1 MFLCQQEKQKKP
13 KNDLRFFFFLLVSL
27 FWSEVSL
34 LSTLPSYFLHFSQ
47 VCLFFSSEPMNLC
60 TWRVCPLASV
70 FHFSMQSSIWLPAP
84 TLSCECSGDAP
95 LPSQQ
100 LVCFPPYA
108 TRREWG
114 LAIFGRLRGEKILH
128 PDVMQF
134 EEHKNVPYFSLP
146 WQWPVLLRGHVWKGF
161 VGRAGGGG
169 TSSRAHG
176 GSGSVPSWFNMVIKG
191 HLFLSGHKA
200 SDLWQSDRWI
210 SGSELDKKKRGHAR
224 QRDALTRRRLALT
237 CAGMFPRDRPDR
249 I

>member
-1 MFLCQQEKQKKP
+1 MLSVSALLCFFVSKKS

-47 VCLFFSSEPMNLC
+47 VCLFFSSQPVNLC

-84 TLSCECSGDAP
+84 TLSCECSGYAP

-134 EEHKNVPYFSLP
+134 EEHKNVPYFSLL
-146 WQWPVLLRGHVWKGF
+146 WQWPVLLRGHVWKEF
-161 VGRAGGGG
+161 VGRGEQAAELMEGVEVFRHGPTWWLKAICFCQG
-169 TSSRAHG
+169 TKLWT
-176 GSGSVPSWFNMVIKG
+176 SGRVIDELVG
-191 HLFLSGHKA
+191 VN
-200 SDLWQSDRWI
+200 WI
-210 SGSELDKKKRGHAR
+210 KKKEGTLVNGMLWRG
-224 QRDALTRRRLALT
+224 D
-237 CAGMFPRDRPDR
+237 